1 MLFKITQHGTLKL
14 RVFTAAA
21 ILIRVC
27 IRYKIKDQVRF
38 VEILTRNSSQWEP
51 WLQLLYLQCASSDT

>member
-21 ILIRVC
+21 ILIDVC
-27 IRYKIKDQVRF
+27 IRYKIKDQVSF
-38 VEILTRNSSQWEP
+38 VEILTRNSSQ
-51 WLQLLYLQCASSDT
+51 